1 VESLFPVNT
10 AVSIIHCANLLG
22 DPFADPIGICL
33 GLCSIGISLWVSSIF
48 GFSTFSLRSARRRLP
63 CIYHACPQDYPV
75 GAVLLNSQDGAGG
88 APRWAEAFESSGMLR
103 CVAAANT
110 PTHGVL
116 SSGGKILH
124 LFPLRSA

>member
-1 VESLFPVNT
+1 LNSQDGAGGAPRWAEAFESSGMLRYVAAANT
-10 AVSIIHCANLLG
+10 PTHGVL
-22 DPFADPIGICL
+22 
-33 GLCSIGISLWVSSIF
+33 SSGGKILHL
-48 GFSTFSLRSARRRLP
+48 SPLRSAWRRLP

-88 APRWAEAFESSGMLR
+88 APRWVEAFESSGMLR
-103 CVAAANT
+103 YVAAANT

-116 SSGGKILH
+116 SSGVFH